1 MKFTGDGSETWF
13 LYLVRSKLGT
23 RKSYFGWKRSNKKM
37 CKRKGPSSEL
47 RQPNMPTSPP
57 EVVESSSGELP
68 EEFSWS
74 SCLSSSVS
82 SSSKIP
88 IEDEENVQRANASPE
103 TKAMDLVGCPRCFMY
118 VMLSEVDPKCPKCKT
133 TVFLELFKDENFN
146 PDN

>member
-1 MKFTGDGSETWF
+1 
-13 LYLVRSKLGT
+13 
-23 RKSYFGWKRSNKKM
+23 
-37 CKRKGPSSEL
+37 
-47 RQPNMPTSPP
+47 
-57 EVVESSSGELP
+57 
-68 EEFSWS
+68 
-74 SCLSSSVS
+74 VS